1 MARPKQF
8 DPDRALDAAMDA
20 FWRKGYAATSAQDLV
35 DSTGLG
41 RGSLY
46 NAFTSKHR
54 LFQEVL
60 RRYEDQWTT
69 RQEAVL
75 EGPEGV
81 RERIRAVMM
90 TVVEEE
96 AAAQD
101 GRRGCLAVNA
111 AVELA
116 GLDPDVTARVRHIF
130 GRVEEA
136 LYGALARAQ
145 RDGEIGADKD
155 PRALAQFVLN
165 ALYGLRVL
173 GKTADRRTLT
183 GIVDTT
189 LAAL

>member
-8 DPDRALDAAMDA
+8 DSDRALDAAMDA

-46 NAFTSKHR
+46 NAFVSKHR
-54 LFQEVL
+54 LFQDVL
-60 RRYEDQWTT
+60 RRYEEQWTA

-75 EGPEGV
+75 KGPG
-81 RERIRAVMM
+81 RIKERIREVMM

-96 AAAQD
+96 TAVQGD
-101 GRRGCLAVNA
+101 RRGCLAVNA

-136 LYGALARAQ
+136 LHDALAQAQ
-145 RDGEIGADKD
+145 RNGEIDMSKD
-155 PRALAQFVLN
+155 PRALAQFFLN